1 MKIFKFLTSRTG
13 KVVLSATQ
21 AIVAS
26 AAVGVGG
33 IAAWQI
39 LGSGSGDDNAFNS
52 LGYQPQ
58 EEVVY
63 VSGAATGKYGR
74 EDQTLSSFRAAPS
87 KAIEMQQREAEYL
100 RQQEL
105 ARQEAERAAYKG
117 ATLPSAR
124 GVSAGGLNEG
134 LGNKKLEGMTP
145 EQIKAMQQQ
154 AMEQAKSAAAEGK
167 ARADSLA
174 AGAGNAINGA
184 ASRAMAG
191 NGGLN
196 GTMAGAG
203 LGGSG
208 SAQYV
213 GMPGSVDSGKNGGVS
228 AVDVEDTRVRGD
240 GREGANIPSAHNLLS
255 KPNFGVDVNAR
266 KNSRDFN
273 SLELMAKRS
282 AEIAQNETR
291 SANEAGRAFLA
302 SSKNS
307 GGIRLEGVGEVS
319 VGNSASSEDF
329 GDVSNSLSGLNT
341 KMDEVLEAEDMFKEK
356 RKELRAKLR
365 KLIGWTFAAFACMI
379 PYLGWLAVRRK
390 FNSYFSANASYEEE
404 YGYRSKEARAG
415 KKIANKLKAC
425 AKMGIAGLGVFVAM
439 IPWMLADAFGWTTS
453 VKKLKA
459 SDDSAE
465 QGAVGTVTGGA
476 SSSESGSTLN
486 IQEGKSASDV
496 STQEMQEHMAENEEG
511 K

>member
-1 MKIFKFLTSRTG
+1 MKIFKFLTGRTG
-13 KVVLSATQ
+13 KMILSATQ
-21 AIVAS
+21 AIAAS

-117 ATLPSAR
+117 ATSPSVR

-154 AMEQAKSAAAEGK
+154 AIEQAKGAAAAGK
-167 ARADSLA
+167 ARADALA

-191 NGGLN
+191 KGGLN

-240 GREGANIPSAHNLLS
+240 GREGANIPSARNLLS

-266 KNSRDFN
+266 KNSKDFN

-282 AEIAQNETR
+282 AEIAQNDTR

-307 GGIRLEGVGEVS
+307 GGIRLESVGEVS

-341 KMDEVLEAEDMFKEK
+341 KMDEILDSEELFKEK
-356 RKELRAKLR
+356 RKELRRMLR
-365 KLIGWTFAAFACMI
+365 QLIGATIGVCFVV
-379 PYLGWLAVRRK
+379 PWLSWGLVKRK
-390 FNSYFSANASYEEE
+390 FNKYFSKAAAFDAE
-404 YGYRSKEARAG
+404 YGDRSKEARAG
-415 KKIANKLKAC
+415 KKIANKLKFC
-425 AKMGIAGLGVFVAM
+425 AKLGLCGGIAAFATL
-439 IPWMLADAFGWTTS
+439 IPWMLVDAFGWTTS
-453 VKKLKA
+453 LKKLKA
-459 SDDSAE
+459 EDDSAE
-465 QGAVGTVTGGA
+465 QGTVGTVDGGA
-476 SSSESGSTLN
+476 PSSEPGSTLN
-486 IQEGKSASDV
+486 IQEGKSAADV
-496 STQEMQEHMAENEEG
+496 STQQMQEHLAESEEG